1 MKFGI
6 QMFYRAW
13 GGVFSSSKM
22 STFDFYWIPITLT
35 ITHYQ
40 NRLLINRKWKW
51 CSMVLLLALFLWS
64 SKQLWVFKRFYFHFC
79 QTLIIL
85 TIQSH
90 YNELLMNLEIKIGVS
105 LCDSDIWFL
114 FKTKFSQ
121 PCWTF
126 AEGISTE

>member
-40 NRLLINRKWKW
+40 NRLLINRKMKMAFNGFIVGIIFMEFKTVV
-51 CSMVLLLALFLWS
+51 SFQKILFSFLPN
-64 SKQLWVFKRFYFHFC
+64 
-79 QTLIIL
+79 
-85 TIQSH
+85 SH
-90 YNELLMNLEIKIGVS
+90 YFDYAES
-105 LCDSDIWFL
+105 L
-114 FKTKFSQ
+114 Q
-121 PCWTF
+121 
-126 AEGISTE
+126 